1 MTVVCDAV
9 VEDGWLVSTS
19 GASIDVPWWSFTKT
33 VIAATAL
40 TLVRDGALALDDQ
53 IAGRRFTLRHLL
65 QHRAG
70 LTNYGQLA
78 DYHEAVARR
87 EDAWS
92 TEELL
97 ARCDSDRLIYQP
109 GAGWAYSNIGYLFV
123 RRLIEETTGQHMGTA
138 IQRRVLRPLGI
149 DAVRLAER
157 RGDLAGVAMGSTHDY
172 DPGWVYHGLLV
183 GPLSGAAGLLNRLM
197 AGALLPPELLV
208 EMLRG
213 FPVGGPVPSRP
224 WLSPGYGL
232 GLMTGGVANGAI
244 VAGHTGGGPGSV
256 IAVYQSV
263 VPPTK
268 RTVAAFATSESEAA
282 VEERCL
288 S

>member
-9 VEDGWLVSTS
+9 VEDGWIVSTS
-19 GASIDVPWWSFTKT
+19 GDPIDVPWWSFTKT

-53 IAGRRFTLRHLL
+53 IAGRRFTLRQLL

-70 LTNYGQLA
+70 VTNYGRLA

-87 EDAWS
+87 ADAWPA
-92 TEELL
+92 EELL
-97 ARCDSDRLIYQP
+97 ARCDSDRLIYPP
-109 GAGWAYSNIGYLFV
+109 GEGWAYSNIGYLFV
-123 RRLIEETTGQHMGTA
+123 RRLIEETTGQDLGAA
-138 IQRRVLRPLGI
+138 IQRLVLRPLGM

-157 RGDLAGVAMGSTHDY
+157 RSDLASVAMGTAHDY
-172 DPGWVYHGLLV
+172 HPGWVYHGLLV
-183 GPLSGAAGLLNRLM
+183 GPVSRAASLLNRLM
-197 AGALLPPELLV
+197 AGALLPPELLD

-213 FPVGGPVPSRP
+213 HPVGGPIPGRP
-224 WLSPGYGL
+224 WVSPGYGL
-232 GLMTGGVANGAI
+232 GVMTGGVASGAI
-244 VAGHTGGGPGSV
+244 VAGHTGGGPGSA

-263 VPPTK
+263 MPPAR
-268 RTVAAFATSESEAA
+268 RTVAAFAASEGEAA

-288 S
+288 R